1 MQVWGR
7 CGGGSGRDFTESRLK
22 TCFASFCALGDRIFC
37 PRRGGRRKH
46 PNGEKVTKFTWAFSR
61 SERCCSRGGD
71 RFRHSLHREPPKILP
86 CKIFHQGERLPT
98 PLYCVVVD
106 LVNFY
111 ADLLADF
118 YPVFLTRIGDFF
130 DFVEEFYA
138 VFLKEED
145 DC

>member
-1 MQVWGR
+1 MTLQ
-7 CGGGSGRDFTESRLK
+7 ST
-22 TCFASFCALGDRIFC
+22 TY
-37 PRRGGRRKH
+37 
-46 PNGEKVTKFTWAFSR
+46 
-61 SERCCSRGGD
+61 
-71 RFRHSLHREPPKILP
+71 
-86 CKIFHQGERLPT
+86 

-118 YPVFLTRIGDFF
+118 YPVFLARIGDFF
-130 DFVEEFYA
+130 DFVEEFYT